1 MKRTVVIIA
10 VLTALAGCAGSPTST
25 SRLTAQQVVTALAQR
40 VPTLIPGVVYTAE
53 TDPNHLLGRPT
64 GYQSKATFA
73 DRRINSPSAADSSQG
88 SVELGG
94 SVEVFADD
102 QGAQQRMR
110 YVHAIGAGLPAAAEY
125 DYVSGS
131 VLLRVSRL
139 LTPVQAAEYQKAL
152 SSVV

>member
-1 MKRTVVIIA
+1 MKRTVVIVA
-10 VLTALAGCAGSPTST
+10 ALLALAGCAGSPTST
-25 SRLTAQQVVTALAQR
+25 PRLIAQQVVTALTQR
-40 VPTLIPGVVYTAE
+40 VPTVIPSVVYTAE

-73 DRRINSPSAADSSQG
+73 DRRVNPGSATDSSQG

-110 YVHAIGAGLPAAAEY
+110 YIQAIGSSLPAAAEY
-125 DYVSGS
+125 DYVSGPM
-131 VLLRVSRL
+131 LLRLSRL
-139 LTPVQAAEYQKAL
+139 LPPAQAAEYQKAL